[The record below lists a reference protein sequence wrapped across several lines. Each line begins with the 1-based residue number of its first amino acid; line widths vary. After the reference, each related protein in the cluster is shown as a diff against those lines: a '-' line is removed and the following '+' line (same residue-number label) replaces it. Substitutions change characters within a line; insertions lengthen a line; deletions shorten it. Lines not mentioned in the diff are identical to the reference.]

1 MKYEIRNLL
10 TLPYAI
16 RSVCANQGMNS
27 FFFLSACQLLNADFL
42 ETSPLSIA
50 TRSSVKQQEYGT
62 HRGNLGWYSLFL
74 NAWLL
79 YSVSVLSILQDLFI
93 EIQPVCIEFRRVR
106 ESAEDTWPWKAMPYT
121 YQVNFHARHFP
132 LSLPPLSSW
141 NKRGFCGGERKRNY
155 YSDH

>member
-27 FFFLSACQLLNADFL
+27 FFFLSACRLLNADFL

-62 HRGNLGWYSLFL
+62 HRGNLGSVIQLVL
-74 NAWLL
+74 NCLIVVF
-79 YSVSVLSILQDLFI
+79 SVRSFYFAGSF
-93 EIQPVCIEFRRVR
+93 
-106 ESAEDTWPWKAMPYT
+106 Y
-121 YQVNFHARHFP
+121 
-132 LSLPPLSSW
+132 
-141 NKRGFCGGERKRNY
+141 
-155 YSDH
+155 